1 MIQLQNSNRDIIILL
16 DRTGVSE
23 IMGNGKRLE
32 AVAAAEYVSPSEN
45 PLLAYVKQVHLGQPP
60 QPMVALIDSANRA
73 IELVSQKNGEL
84 KRELAFEVFL
94 VSDFADLGSSHVTEP
109 HDLESGDLNGDG
121 IGDLVALSQ
130 DKLLIY
136 LGE

>member
-1 MIQLQNSNRDIIILL
+1 M
-16 DRTGVSE
+16 
-23 IMGNGKRLE
+23 
-32 AVAAAEYVSPSEN
+32 
-45 PLLAYVKQVHLGQPP
+45 
-60 QPMVALIDSANRA
+60 
-73 IELVSQKNGEL
+73 
-84 KRELAFEVFL
+84 ELAFEVFL
-94 VSDFADLGSSHVTEP
+94 VSDFAALGGSRGTEP